1 MTILDEDDDD
11 KAHSTAADIR
21 SWILVGLA
29 ILGLFGGIVYAQI
42 ATNQTA
48 AATAESVKEIKA
60 DIKEIKLSTD
70 GLPQNVRRMEEAI
83 RDQQVANGVQNNQ
96 INTLSTAAAEA
107 KIRLDNLERASNVR
121 LRP

>member
-1 MTILDEDDDD
+1 MDEDDDN
-11 KAHSTAADIR
+11 KTTSLASDIR

-60 DIKEIKLSTD
+60 DIKEIKLSTE

-83 RDQQVANGVQNNQ
+83 RDQQIANGVQNNQ
-96 INTLSTAAAEA
+96 INTLSTTVAET
-107 KIRLDNLERASNVR
+107 KIRIDNLERASGVR